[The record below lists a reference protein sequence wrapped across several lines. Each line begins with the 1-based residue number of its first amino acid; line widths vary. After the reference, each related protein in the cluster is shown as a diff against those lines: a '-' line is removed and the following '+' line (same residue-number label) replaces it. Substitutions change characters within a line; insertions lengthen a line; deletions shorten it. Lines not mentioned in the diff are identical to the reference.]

1 MILTNL
7 FLLSS
12 MLNSSI
18 HDSYWRTKNSN
29 FIEINQILLASENV
43 GIEKIGI
50 VDFRY
55 ILKKSNAMKVLGEN
69 FISIENEMNKKII
82 EKQNYLKNKELK
94 IKKQKKNLSTQEYNN
109 LINLFK
115 SEVSKVQKQ
124 FKQERSILNNSF
136 QNIQNRLKDM
146 LAEVIKNVSI
156 KKQINVVLLKE
167 NVFLYNKASL
177 DMTNEVLQIFNE
189 KTKSLKIV
197 IRSTN

>member
-18 HDSYWRTKNSN
+18 NDSYWRTKNSN

-94 IKKQKKNLSTQEYNN
+94 IKKQKKKLSTQEYEN

-177 DMTNEVLQIFNE
+177 DMTNEVLQIFNK